1 MKKPNQ
7 IAYEY
12 IKSRILD
19 GTYRPAERLVESQL
33 AEEIGVSRNTVKK
46 VLLPIEQERLLVI
59 EDNKGAHV
67 LSLTIEEIQEYY
79 EIRKSLEVLVVR
91 AAVDHISEEA
101 IAQMELIL
109 NEMEELRANENF
121 DAYSKHNR
129 MFDEIIYEASK
140 KNIAV
145 EMIRGIKTQ
154 LTRFQFRTMVAPG
167 RADNSIIEHRALL
180 EGFKARDKDAVTR
193 AIVLHIDNVSETIS
207 RFKELFN

>member
-1 MKKPNQ
+1 MKRPNQ
-7 IAYEY
+7 IAYEF

-46 VLLPIEQERLLVI
+46 VLLQIEQERLLVI
-59 EDNKGAHV
+59 EDNKGARVHS
-67 LSLTIEEIQEYY
+67 LSIEEIQEYY

-91 AAVDHISEEA
+91 AAVNRITEEELA
-101 IAQMELIL
+101 LMEQTL
-109 NEMEELRANENF
+109 NQMEELRANEDF
-121 DAYSKHNR
+121 DAYSQHNK
-129 MFDEIIYEASK
+129 MFHEIIYEASDK
-140 KNIAV
+140 KIAV

-180 EGFKARDKDAVTR
+180 EGFKSRDTDAVTR
-193 AIVLHIDNVSETIS
+193 AIVSHIDNVSQTIS
-207 RFKELFN
+207 RFKALFN